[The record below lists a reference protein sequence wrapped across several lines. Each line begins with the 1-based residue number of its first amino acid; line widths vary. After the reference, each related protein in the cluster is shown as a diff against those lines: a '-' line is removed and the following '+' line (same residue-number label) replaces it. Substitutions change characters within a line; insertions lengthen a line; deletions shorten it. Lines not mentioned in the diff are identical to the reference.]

1 MCRLL
6 ILLLEEDIFFFLY
19 FKGLRYFCI
28 TKIFFGD
35 DFIFNDILIG
45 CEEEE
50 EENGKVYCVFV
61 IGLNMGGKFIF
72 MRQVN

>member
-1 MCRLL
+1 MCRLE
-6 ILLLEEDIFFFLY
+6 IVLLGEDIYFFLE

-28 TKIFFGD
+28 IKIFFGD

-45 CEEEE
+45 CEEEVE
-50 EENGKVYCVFV
+50 EYGKVYCVFV

-72 MRQVN
+72 IR